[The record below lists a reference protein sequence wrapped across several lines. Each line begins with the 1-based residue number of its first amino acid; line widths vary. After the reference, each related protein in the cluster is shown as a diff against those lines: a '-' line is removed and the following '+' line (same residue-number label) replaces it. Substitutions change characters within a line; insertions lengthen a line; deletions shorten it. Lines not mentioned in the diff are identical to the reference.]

1 VIPNIFQLV
10 YLFAGFA
17 SDPAELAAVK
27 TANGLK
33 ITLNGKPLATFSQ
46 GDNTILRPYFSNL
59 HSPKG
64 MRLTRTHP
72 PLPDRDATD
81 HATMHPGLWLGFGD
95 ISGEDFWR
103 NKARMEPKDL
113 EIEAGLNSQQI
124 RFATRHALNAAGG
137 RLMGH
142 LKSRFSVVA
151 SPTGCLIVWDAALE
165 AGEKGLVLGDQE
177 EMGFGARMAGTL
189 IEKKGGKIANSN
201 GKTTAKETWGQ
212 PAEWTDYSGVANGT
226 ETGITLFASP
236 DNFRR
241 SWWHN
246 RDYGLMVANP
256 FGRSAMK
263 QGGKSAVELK
273 AGESL
278 RLVFGAMLH
287 EGPGYNPGQAYND
300 FRAAIGREKEKTPR

>member
-1 VIPNIFQLV
+1 MIPTIFSLV

-17 SDPAELAAVK
+17 SDPAELAAAK
-27 TANGLK
+27 TANGLE
-33 ITLNGKPLATFSQ
+33 ITLNGKPLAAFSQ
-46 GDNTILRPYFSNL
+46 GDNTILRPYFANL

-212 PAEWTDYSGVANGT
+212 PAEWTDYSGVVNGA
-226 ETGITLFASP
+226 EAGITLFASP
-236 DNFRR
+236 DNFRP

-256 FGRSAMK
+256 FGRQAMR
-263 QGGKSAVELK
+263 QGTVSQVTVHPG
-273 AGESL
+273 GEL
-278 RLVFGAMLH
+278 RLTFGAFLH
-287 EGPGYNPGQAYND
+287 DSKEYAPERAYAE
-300 FRAAIGREKEKTPR
+300 FLEAFQPKSRKIEK

>member
-1 VIPNIFQLV
+1 MIPNIFQLV

-17 SDPAELAAVK
+17 SDPAELAAAK
-27 TANGLK
+27 TANGLE

-72 PLPDRDATD
+72 PLSDRDATD

-113 EIEAGLNSQQI
+113 EIGAGLNSQPI

-142 LKSRFSVVA
+142 LKSRFSVRV
-151 SPTGCLIVWDAALE
+151 SPIGCLIVWDAALE

-177 EMGFGARMAGTL
+177 EMGFGARMAGPL
-189 IEKKGGKIANSN
+189 IEKKGGKIANSK
-201 GKTTAKETWGQ
+201 GKTTAKDTWGQ
-212 PAEWTDYSGVANGT
+212 PAEWTDYSGIVNGA
-226 ETGITLFASP
+226 EAGITLFASP
-236 DNFRR
+236 DNLRP

-256 FGRSAMK
+256 FGRQAMR
-263 QGGKSAVELK
+263 QGTVSQMTVHPG
-273 AGESL
+273 GEL
-278 RLVFGAMLH
+278 RLTFGAILH
-287 EGPGYNPGQAYND
+287 DSKEYAPERAYAE
-300 FRAAIGREKEKTPR
+300 FLEAVQPKSRKIEK